1 MDDKEFRERLSRL
14 PLAWTAV
21 AYVGASLYGIGVF
34 VRQLTDAGT
43 GVNDY
48 ARIAREAGG
57 AMLLFWAIFTL
68 VWARKEIE

>member
-1 MDDKEFRERLSRL
+1 VDDKEWRERLSRL

-21 AYVGASLYGIGVF
+21 AYVGAVLYGGSVF
-34 VRQLTDAGT
+34 VRQLTDAT
-43 GVNDY
+43 SIANDY